1 MLSVTMRCVRAR
13 THACTCLS
21 HGFPAEKNRPTYM
34 PRGYRSWMLGHDLG
48 SILIHAMP
56 CHVMLRTL
64 LCPAACGPSHKFERN
79 FETCAM
85 GTQHS
90 SGVVAAFPHRVN
102 LKIQGE
108 VPLVALLFCIKPLYI
123 YIYVCVFTCMPVS
136 ISSFS
141 IGHDM
146 SHKIWWLPSIKNPID
161 SRVIRVL
168 KYLVTGVTSWC
179 VNMSMHD
186 WGMP

>member
-108 VPLVALLFCIKPLYI
+108 VPLVALLFWIKPLYI
-123 YIYVCVFTCMPVS
+123 YMCVCSHACLYQFHHFQSDTTC
-136 ISSFS
+136 
-141 IGHDM
+141 
-146 SHKIWWLPSIKNPID
+146 L
-161 SRVIRVL
+161 IRFGGYLQL
-168 KYLVTGVTSWC
+168 KKS
-179 VNMSMHD
+179 
-186 WGMP
+186 

>member
-1 MLSVTMRCVRAR
+1 
-13 THACTCLS
+13 
-21 HGFPAEKNRPTYM
+21 
-34 PRGYRSWMLGHDLG
+34 
-48 SILIHAMP
+48 
-56 CHVMLRTL
+56 MLRTL

-123 YIYVCVFTCMPVS
+123 YMCVCSHACLYQFHHFQSDTTC
-136 ISSFS
+136 
-141 IGHDM
+141 
-146 SHKIWWLPSIKNPID
+146 L
-161 SRVIRVL
+161 IRFGG
-168 KYLVTGVTSWC
+168 YLQ
-179 VNMSMHD
+179 
-186 WGMP
+186 

>member
-64 LCPAACGPSHKFERN
+64 LCPAACGPSDKFERN

-85 GTQHS
+85 GTYSAQQWSCGGVPPS
-90 SGVVAAFPHRVN
+90 SESENTGRGAFGS
-102 LKIQGE
+102 I
-108 VPLVALLFCIKPLYI
+108 IILY
-123 YIYVCVFTCMPVS
+123 
-136 ISSFS
+136 
-141 IGHDM
+141 
-146 SHKIWWLPSIKNPID
+146 
-161 SRVIRVL
+161 
-168 KYLVTGVTSWC
+168 
-179 VNMSMHD
+179 
-186 WGMP
+186 